1 MFTKKYEEYSY
12 FTLDTG
18 RERKY
23 NLSRKGNMSRSFV
36 KKFIALGV
44 CLILLI
50 GAAFLPFEL
59 KGYRAGTGN
68 GTSANITEL
77 QEFSESLGTALKRVS
92 VSKAEREFGTNATV
106 EFTLNTYKSEGFVG
120 VGVSFQHT
128 IKAYLTEQATLFEI
142 DTFYSSNATVGY
154 LSAQLYLTLENT
166 YLRCERL
173 KSATAGVRFSL
184 PDTLLDKWLDL
195 SDIQST
201 EINDVLSY
209 IDERHFS
216 TLSVLS
222 QFMEET
228 KEGDFLNKGKS
239 VVGTQAGMLRLA
251 FSLLSM
257 EGYDLEWETIE
268 NFFNGEVK
276 VDFSNAKHP
285 CFTFSIHSEAREFE
299 SVPLTIQKSGK
310 LYLSNLSNTMI
321 RMGNIQ
327 AVKSQEYLKYLE
339 AVQI

>member
-1 MFTKKYEEYSY
+1 MKLFA
-12 FTLDTG
+12 LDTV

-23 NLSRKGNMSRSFV
+23 NQSRQGKMSRSFV
-36 KKFIALGV
+36 KKFIALGI

-50 GAAFLPFEL
+50 GAAFLPFEV
-59 KGYRAGTGN
+59 KGYYAGAGN
-68 GTSANITEL
+68 GKSEKITEL
-77 QEFSESLGTALKRVS
+77 QEFSESLGTALNRVS
-92 VSKAEREFGTNATV
+92 VSQAEREFGKNATV

-128 IKAYLTEQATLFEI
+128 IKAYLTKQATLFEI
-142 DTFYSSNATVGY
+142 NTFYSSNATVGY

-173 KSATAGVRFSL
+173 KSATSGVRFSL
-184 PDTLLDKWLDL
+184 PDTLLGKWLDL

-201 EINDVLSY
+201 EISDVLSY

-222 QFMEET
+222 QFMEEAE
-228 KEGDFLNKGKS
+228 EGDFLKKGNR
-239 VVGTQAGMLRLA
+239 VIGTQAGVLHLA
-251 FSLLSM
+251 FALLSM

-268 NFFNGEVK
+268 DFFNGEVK
-276 VDFSNAKHP
+276 ADFSNAKHP
-285 CFTFSIHSEAREFE
+285 RFTFSIHSEAREFE
-299 SVPLTIQKSGK
+299 SVPLTIQKSGE
-310 LYLSNLSNTMI
+310 LRLSNLSNTMI
-321 RMGNIQ
+321 RMGRIQ
-327 AVKSQEYLKYLE
+327 AVKSQEYMKYLE